1 MAIKSFE
8 INYEGNK
15 ETVEYETELSFGD
28 TEIIINQSLD
38 LSDIQKPKVKLG
50 AFRKLILLKTLRKAP
65 FPFKVEASI
74 NGVSNKVI
82 NDILDHI
89 IQDYPLVNFLGDWMT
104 SFIGSPEENEQ
115 QSESTPSVLSSS
127 DGPSEKPTNT
137 PPRSSKK

>member
-8 INYEGNK
+8 IDYEGNK

-38 LSDIQKPKVKLG
+38 LSDIQQPKVKLG

-74 NGVSNKVI
+74 NGVSC
-82 NDILDHI
+82 
-89 IQDYPLVNFLGDWMT
+89 
-104 SFIGSPEENEQ
+104 EC
-115 QSESTPSVLSSS
+115 
-127 DGPSEKPTNT
+127 
-137 PPRSSKK
+137 